1 MMSYVCD
8 TKISSSLLIFVYY
21 YYTAKHFMYPE
32 DRDMSVR
39 DALNLIQPN
48 HVAFGSGASSLLS
61 HLAQS
66 LAEEG
71 DAVLIPAPYYAAFDG
86 DLRIN
91 AGCIAV
97 PVHSKDPTIGPTV
110 DDLEQAATW
119 AEDKGLR
126 VAILLIT
133 NPNNPLGTIYPPE
146 MMKSSIEWARSRK
159 IHTVV
164 DEIYALSTHDGQFQS
179 ILRTLNNDLRHD
191 VSDECISMCF
201 I

>member
-1 MMSYVCD
+1 
-8 TKISSSLLIFVYY
+8 
-21 YYTAKHFMYPE
+21 MYPE

-86 DLRIN
+86 DLRMN

-97 PVHSKDPTIGPTV
+97 PVHSKDDPSTGPTV
-110 DDLEQAATW
+110 EDLEQAATW
-119 AEDKGLR
+119 AEDKGLK

-133 NPNNPLGTIYPPE
+133 NPNNPLGTIYPPG

-159 IHTVV
+159 MHTIV

-179 ILRTLNNDLRHD
+179 ILRTLNNDLQHD
-191 VSDECISMCF
+191 VSEECTSMCF

>member
-1 MMSYVCD
+1 
-8 TKISSSLLIFVYY
+8 
-21 YYTAKHFMYPE
+21 MYPE

-119 AEDKGLR
+119 AENKGLR

-133 NPNNPLGTIYPPE
+133 NPNNPLGTIYQPE
-146 MMKSSIEWARSRK
+146 MMKSSIDWARSRHL
-159 IHTVV
+159 HTIV

-179 ILRTLNNDLRHD
+179 ILRTLNNDLQHD
-191 VSDECISMCF
+191 VSEECTSMCF